1 MSSKHRY
8 THLSPDQRDLL
19 AHYRSQGLSVR
30 AIAAKLQRSPST
42 ISRELHRNGGP
53 VRKCYYGSHAAQLRA
68 ATRKRLASKHKRLR
82 DPVVMEYVKSKLKPQ
97 LRWSPEQIAGRLRLD
112 IPGKRISHEAIYQWI
127 YADALHL
134 ARFLPKAH
142 RKRRYRGYVKRK
154 HLKQHIPDRVPI
166 TARPSSVEA
175 RRVAGHWEAD
185 TVGNR
190 KSDAVLLV
198 IHERKMRFTILRK
211 LSRRTAQQFYRQ
223 SVRALRALPASL
235 RKTITYDN
243 GPENALHARINR
255 ALSTRSY
262 FCAPYHSWEKGSV
275 ENSIGVFRLYCPK
288 SRSIRR
294 LSHDQVAAME
304 AALNGRPRRCLGY
317 RTPAE
322 LLSAYLRRSHV
333 AKRRSRAMLQ
343 PSGKTDSGPA
353 GEQPGEG

>member
-1 MSSKHRY
+1 MSSKHYY

-30 AIAAKLQRSPST
+30 AIAIKLKRSPST
-42 ISRELHRNGGP
+42 ISRELRRNGGP
-53 VRKCYYGSHAAQLRA
+53 VRKCYYGPHAAQLRA
-68 ATRKRLASKHKRLR
+68 TARKRLASRHKRLR
-82 DPVVMEYVKSKLKPQ
+82 DPIILRYVESKLQ
-97 LRWSPEQIAGRLRLD
+97 LRWSPEQIAGRLRHD
-112 IPGKRISHEAIYQWI
+112 IQGKRISHEAIYQWI
-127 YADALHL
+127 YSDAPHL

-166 TARPSSVEA
+166 TARPPSVDA

-185 TVGNR
+185 TAGNR
-190 KSDAVLLV
+190 KSDAVFLV

-211 LSRRTAQQFYRQ
+211 LSRRTAQQFCRQ
-223 SVRALRALPASL
+223 SIRALQTLPASL

-243 GPENALHARINR
+243 GPENALHAHINR

-275 ENSIGVFRLYCPK
+275 ENSIGLLRLYCPK

-294 LSHDQVAAME
+294 FSHAQVAAIQH
-304 AALNGRPRRCLGY
+304 ALNGRPRKCLGY

-322 LLSAYLRRSHV
+322 LFAAYLRRANV
-333 AKRRSRAMLQ
+333 AKHNRRDMLQ
-343 PSGKTDSGPA
+343 PSGETNAGSA
-353 GEQPGEG
+353 GEQLAKG